1 MKRLQALMLLVL
13 PVLVACGAEQ
23 VVAPTVPDISGVWM
37 PTAIGPD
44 GERTQV
50 IAGEIPYLPDV
61 SAEIAAFRANYNPVV
76 DDASRSCLPYG
87 MPRQMMV
94 RAQYPMEVIQT
105 AGEITLIFEL
115 HNDIR
120 EIHLDQRPF
129 PQGLLPSWMGY
140 SVGRWNGE
148 ALEVET
154 RGIREHGNPDPQSS
168 ELRVTERVRVVQS
181 ADAGPML
188 QWELTLTDPRVYS
201 APVVA
206 RNYFRRY
213 PDLQMGEY
221 FCSED
226 LWRQNLDGRSEN
238 IPWR

>member
-1 MKRLQALMLLVL
+1 MKHLLLRVLAAL
-13 PVLVACGAEQ
+13 PVLLVCGAAQ
-23 VVAPTVPDISGVWM
+23 AAAPAVPDISGVWM

-44 GERTQV
+44 GSRTQV
-50 IAGEIPYLPDV
+50 TEANLPYRPEVAKAIAD
-61 SAEIAAFRANYNPVV
+61 FRANYNPVV

-105 AGEITLIFEL
+105 GAEITLIFEL
-115 HNDIR
+115 HNDSR
-120 EIHLDQRPF
+120 HIHLDARPF

-140 SVGRWNGE
+140 SVGAWKGGE
-148 ALEVET
+148 LQVET
-154 RGIREHGNPDPQSS
+154 RAMREKGYPDPQST
-168 ELRVTERVRVVQS
+168 ELRVNERVRVVNS
-181 ADAGPML
+181 KDAGPML
-188 QWELTLTDPRVYS
+188 EWELTLTDPRTFT